1 MNYQIHHG
9 DLSMTGRRTTFMNN
23 PTNSSMAGEI
33 LQLNRSPSQPNY
45 DFNLGK
51 SNGNAGDA

>member
-1 MNYQIHHG
+1 
-9 DLSMTGRRTTFMNN
+9 MTGRRTTFMNN

-51 SNGNAGDA
+51 SNGNAGDAQTTRNVNTL